1 MKAIFLCEKEEILG
15 KPVES
20 YRRVFDRS
28 IIEKLRC
35 MAELDETVYT
45 KADVINAPDKFADT
59 QILFSTWGMPEFT
72 EEEIRAVFPK
82 LECLFYAAGSVRRFA
97 RPFINCG
104 VRVFS
109 AWGANGVPV
118 AEYTTAQIL
127 LANKGFFTEARLM
140 KEKRIA
146 DAYALRGEWTG
157 NYREKVGLIGCGMI
171 GSLVAEKLKEFD
183 LEVLVFDP
191 FLSEEKAK
199 ALNVRQ
205 VSLDTLFG
213 ACCVVSNHLANN
225 GETRGML
232 KYRHFSQMP
241 PYASFINTGRGAQ
254 VVEQDLV
261 QALTERPDLTA
272 ILDVTDPE
280 PAELSHPFYTLPNC
294 FMTPH
299 IAGSLGGEVVRM
311 ADYMVTEYER
321 YSAGQPCRYEVSM
334 KMLDTM
340 A

>member
-1 MKAIFLCEKEEILG
+1 MKAIFLCEKEIVLG

-28 IIEKLRC
+28 VIEKLHRL
-35 MAELDETVYT
+35 AELDERVYT
-45 KADVINAPDKFADT
+45 KEDVCNAPDQFADT

-72 EEEIRAVFPK
+72 EEEIKAIFPK

-104 VRVFS
+104 VKVFS

-118 AEYTTAQIL
+118 AEFTTAQIL

-140 KEKRIA
+140 KEKRID
-146 DAYALRGEWTG
+146 DAYALRGAWKG

-171 GSLVAEKLKEFD
+171 GSMVAEKLKEYD
-183 LEVLVFDP
+183 LEVLAFDP
-191 FLSEEKAK
+191 FLTKERAA

-205 VSLDTLFG
+205 VSLDTLFST
-213 ACCVVSNHLANN
+213 CRVISNHLANN
-225 GETRGML
+225 SETQGML
-232 KYRHFSQMP
+232 TYSHFSQMP

-254 VVEQDLV
+254 VVEPDLI
-261 QALTERPDLTA
+261 QALRERPDLTA
-272 ILDVTDPE
+272 ILDVTASE

-299 IAGSLGGEVVRM
+299 IAGSLGDEVVRM
-311 ADYMVTEYER
+311 ADYMVTEFER

-334 KMLDTM
+334 KMLETM